1 MVNLPCCQA
10 GAGVVVNLQCVGYR
24 CENVVSAG
32 CGVES
37 RARWAVC
44 CVHLS
49 DVSTG
54 FPGACTQSM
63 QGIVW
68 KLWVGE
74 DAVPLGS
81 L

>member
-10 GAGVVVNLQCVGYR
+10 GARVVGDLQRVGYR
-24 CENVVSAG
+24 CENVVIAG
-32 CGVES
+32 YGVES

-44 CVHLS
+44 RVLS

-54 FPGACTQSM
+54 FPGARTQSV
-63 QGIVW
+63 QGTAR
-68 KLWVGE
+68 KLWGGE